1 MIGGVFMGGGGTH
14 EVGTPFTCFSVMSPR
29 CESAL
34 LHPAALR
41 LAVVQYNTSGFMP
54 NIMLYRQCGLAA
66 IDVAQVS

>member
-1 MIGGVFMGGGGTH
+1 MGWGS
-14 EVGTPFTCFSVMSPR
+14 TCVSVMSPC